1 MMVLNLD
8 PESKFLWDTAKNN
21 YGLKKDKFIQTALKD
36 EFFPITT
43 PFRLE
48 ADFLL
53 KEATIDRLTDD
64 DIKNCMSRGINLLKN
79 RPLRE
84 PAILWSFFS
93 RFTEEE
99 LQKSSDIVEGDAS
112 WEQTIAV
119 YTVLNEVPFVSNDG
133 RIDGARLVDD
143 LLSKWD
149 SLWNK
154 KETYFLLALIADRCE
169 PESPF
174 GWFEGVLFLRDIE
187 RAALCGE

>member
-119 YTVLNEVPFVSNDG
+119 YTTLNELPFVGNDG

-143 LLSKWD
+143 ILSKWD
-149 SLWNK
+149 SLWEMN
-154 KETYFLLALIADRCE
+154 ETYFLLSLIADRCE

-174 GWFEGVLFLRDIE
+174 GWFEGILFLRDLE
-187 RAALCGE
+187 RIALCGE

>member
-1 MMVLNLD
+1 MVLNLD
-8 PESKFLWDTAKNN
+8 PETKFLWNTAKNI
-21 YGLKKDKFIQTALKD
+21 YSLKKDNFFQTALKD
-36 EFFPITT
+36 EFFPITA

-99 LQKSSDIVEGDAS
+99 LQKSSHIVEGDAS

-119 YTVLNEVPFVSNDG
+119 YTTLNELPFVSNDG
-133 RIDGARLVDD
+133 QIDGARLVDD
-143 LLSKWD
+143 ILSKWD
-149 SLWNK
+149 SLWEM
-154 KETYFLLALIADRCE
+154 KETYFLLSLIADRCE

-174 GWFEGVLFLRDIE
+174 GWLEAILFLRDLE
-187 RAALCGE
+187 CAALCGE

>member
-1 MMVLNLD
+1 MMVLHLN
-8 PESKFLWDTAKNN
+8 PEAKFLWDTAKKS
-21 YGLKKDKFIQTALKD
+21 YGLKKDIFFQAALKD

-64 DIKNCMSRGINLLKN
+64 DVKNCMSRGINALKN

-93 RFTEEE
+93 RFSEEE

-112 WEQTIAV
+112 WERTIAV

-143 LLSKWD
+143 ILSKWD
-149 SLWNK
+149 SLWEM
-154 KETYFLLALIADRCE
+154 KEIYFLLSLIADRCE

-174 GWFEGVLFLRDIE
+174 GWLEGILFLRDLE
-187 RAALCGE
+187 RIALCGE

>member
-119 YTVLNEVPFVSNDG
+119 YTTLNELPFVGNDG

-143 LLSKWD
+143 ILSKWD
-149 SLWNK
+149 SLWEMN
-154 KETYFLLALIADRCE
+154 ETYFLLSLIADRCE

-174 GWFEGVLFLRDIE
+174 EWLEGILFLRDLE
-187 RAALCGE
+187 RIALCSE

>member
-1 MMVLNLD
+1 MVLN
-8 PESKFLWDTAKNN
+8 TAKNI
-21 YGLKKDKFIQTALKD
+21 YSLKKDNFFQTALKD
-36 EFFPITT
+36 EFFPITA

-99 LQKSSDIVEGDAS
+99 LQKSSHIVEGDAS

-119 YTVLNEVPFVSNDG
+119 YTTLNELPFVSNDG
-133 RIDGARLVDD
+133 QIDGARLVDD
-143 LLSKWD
+143 ILSKWD
-149 SLWNK
+149 SLWEM
-154 KETYFLLALIADRCE
+154 KETYFLLSLIADRCE

-174 GWFEGVLFLRDIE
+174 GWLEGILFLRDLE
-187 RAALCGE
+187 CAALCGE

>member
-119 YTVLNEVPFVSNDG
+119 YTTLNELPFVGNDG

-143 LLSKWD
+143 ILSKWD
-149 SLWNK
+149 SLWEM
-154 KETYFLLALIADRCE
+154 KETYFLLSLIVDRCE
-169 PESPF
+169 PESPL
-174 GWFEGVLFLRDIE
+174 GWLEGILFLRDLE
-187 RAALCGE
+187 RIALCGE

>member
-1 MMVLNLD
+1 MVLNLD

-119 YTVLNEVPFVSNDG
+119 YTTLNELPFVGNDG

-143 LLSKWD
+143 ILSKWD
-149 SLWNK
+149 SLWEM
-154 KETYFLLALIADRCE
+154 KETYFLLSLIVDRCE
-169 PESPF
+169 PESPL
-174 GWFEGVLFLRDIE
+174 GWLEGILFLRDLE
-187 RAALCGE
+187 RIALCGE

>member
-1 MMVLNLD
+1 MVLNLD

-119 YTVLNEVPFVSNDG
+119 YTTLNELPFVGNDG

-143 LLSKWD
+143 ILSKWD
-149 SLWNK
+149 SLWEMN
-154 KETYFLLALIADRCE
+154 ETYFLLSLIADRCE

-174 GWFEGVLFLRDIE
+174 EWLEGILFLRDLE
-187 RAALCGE
+187 RIALCSE

>member
-1 MMVLNLD
+1 MVLNLD
-8 PESKFLWDTAKNN
+8 PETKFLWNTAKNI
-21 YGLKKDKFIQTALKD
+21 YSLKKDNFFQTALKD
-36 EFFPITT
+36 EFFPITA

-84 PAILWSFFS
+84 PAILWSLFS

-99 LQKSSDIVEGDAS
+99 LQKSSHIVEGDAS

-119 YTVLNEVPFVSNDG
+119 YTTLNELPFVSNDG
-133 RIDGARLVDD
+133 QIDGARLVDD
-143 LLSKWD
+143 ILSKWD
-149 SLWNK
+149 SLWEM
-154 KETYFLLALIADRCE
+154 KETYFLLSLIADRCE

-174 GWFEGVLFLRDIE
+174 EWLEGILFLRDLE
-187 RAALCGE
+187 CAALCGE

>member
-1 MMVLNLD
+1 MILNLD

-119 YTVLNEVPFVSNDG
+119 YTTLNELPFVGNDG

-143 LLSKWD
+143 ILSKWD
-149 SLWNK
+149 SLWEMN
-154 KETYFLLALIADRCE
+154 ETYFLLSLIADRCE

-174 GWFEGVLFLRDIE
+174 EWLEGILFLRDLE
-187 RAALCGE
+187 RIALCSE

>member
-119 YTVLNEVPFVSNDG
+119 YTTLNELPFVGNDG

-143 LLSKWD
+143 ILSKWD
-149 SLWNK
+149 SLWEMN
-154 KETYFLLALIADRCE
+154 ETYFLLSLIADRCE

-174 GWFEGVLFLRDIE
+174 EWLEGILFLRDLE
-187 RAALCGE
+187 RIALCGE

>member
-119 YTVLNEVPFVSNDG
+119 YTTLNELPFVGNDG

-143 LLSKWD
+143 ILSKWD
-149 SLWNK
+149 SLWEMN
-154 KETYFLLALIADRCE
+154 ETYFLLSLIADRCE

-174 GWFEGVLFLRDIE
+174 GWREGILFLRDLE
-187 RAALCGE
+187 RIALCGE

>member
-119 YTVLNEVPFVSNDG
+119 YTTLNELPFVGNDG

-143 LLSKWD
+143 ILSKWD
-149 SLWNK
+149 SLWEM
-154 KETYFLLALIADRCE
+154 KETYFLLSLIADRCE

-174 GWFEGVLFLRDIE
+174 GWLEGIIFLRDLE
-187 RAALCGE
+187 RIALCGE

>member
-43 PFRLE
+43 SFRLE

-119 YTVLNEVPFVSNDG
+119 YTTLNELPFVGNDG

-143 LLSKWD
+143 ILSKWD
-149 SLWNK
+149 SLWEM
-154 KETYFLLALIADRCE
+154 KETYFLLSLIVDRCE

-174 GWFEGVLFLRDIE
+174 GWLEGILFLRDLE
-187 RAALCGE
+187 RIALCGE